1 MSDAPR
7 WPGANGSPGLDFS
20 RSDAPQPGRTSAPGA
35 PSTDSLDATNAI
47 PKVSVTK
54 PPSLAERVGYGAGS
68 GTGEAAANPSLKSAD
83 DWELDSITRQ
93 PSPKPGPAYEAKSA
107 DVSAPARTAVT
118 PSAIPAA
125 APAQSAATPSRVA
138 KLDDSSPLPAR
149 GMRRT
154 RKARLRLH
162 RIDPWSVMKTAF
174 LFSIAFGVMIVA
186 AVAVLWSVFA
196 GSDAMTYINDFVN
209 RIMADDQG
217 GARFDIANYLGWQR
231 VLGLT
236 TVLAAIDVV
245 IFTAVATLF
254 AFLYNLAAVIMGG
267 LEVTLAED

>member
-20 RSDAPQPGRTSAPGA
+20 RSDAPESGRVSAPGA
-35 PSTDSLDATNAI
+35 PSTDSMDATHAI
-47 PKVSVTK
+47 PKVSATK
-54 PPSLAERVGYGAGS
+54 PPSLTERVGVAG
-68 GTGEAAANPSLKSAD
+68 GGDAEAKPSLKSAD

-93 PSPKPGPAYEAKSA
+93 STPKPGPAYDSKSS
-107 DVSAPARTAVT
+107 DVAGPARAAVAT
-118 PSAIPAA
+118 SAI
-125 APAQSAATPSRVA
+125 STTTATPSTTATPPRLA
-138 KLDDSSPLPAR
+138 RADESPLPAR
-149 GMRRT
+149 GLRRT

-162 RIDPWSVMKTAF
+162 RIDPWSVMKTSF

-196 GSDAMTYINDFVN
+196 GSDTMTYINDFVN

-217 GARFDIANYLGWQR
+217 GTRFDIANYLGWQR